1 MGSKPKKIVIL
12 HLAHWDQLLGGAELQ
27 LKYLSQYIAN
37 MGHEV
42 HFVYPNR
49 THKKIEDTHVRLHPL
64 NYIKT
69 IGSYGKMWF
78 VYKRSINS
86 KLSKIQP
93 DIIITRTFSSW
104 AGIASQ
110 YAKSHSLRHIHFIA
124 SNNDVNNREKKITW
138 RKAFNKLELK
148 YFNKIFNSNTEI
160 VVQNEEQKRSVE
172 NKQKLKSILLSQAA
186 PENDV
191 ALIDKADDELKV
203 VWIANFKPLKRPE
216 KFLEIVEHF
225 KNRDDITFSMIG
237 GYSNTYYNDLLKPY
251 HEVSN
256 FQYLGKLTNEEV
268 NKVLDTA
275 HVLVNTS
282 DYEGFSNTFIQ
293 AWLRQVVV
301 LSLNSD
307 PNNILKNE
315 KIGYQTNSIEKLKA
329 ILEGF
334 CRNDKS
340 TLIHTGNSAREYALS
355 NHVINDKYFKKIK
368 L

>member
-1 MGSKPKKIVIL
+1 MIL

-27 LKYLSQYIAN
+27 LKYLSQYLVRK
-37 MGHEV
+37 GYEV
-42 HFVYPNR
+42 HFIYPNR
-49 THKKIEDTHVRLHPL
+49 TNKKTTTDTLVRLHPL
-64 NYIKT
+64 KYIKT
-69 IGSYGKMWF
+69 AGTLGKTWF
-78 VYKRSINS
+78 VYKKSIVS
-86 KLSKIQP
+86 KLSEIQP
-93 DIIITRTFSSW
+93 DIIITRTLSSW

-110 YAKSHSLRHIHFIA
+110 YAKKHSLRHIHFIA
-124 SNNDVNNREKKITW
+124 SNNDVNSREKKITW
-138 RKAFNKLELK
+138 RKVFNKLELK
-148 YFNKIFNSNTEI
+148 YFNKIFSGNTKI
-160 VVQNEEQKRSVE
+160 VVQNEEQRGLVE
-172 NKQKLKSILLSQAA
+172 KNQELKSILLSQAA

-191 ALIDKADDELKV
+191 ALIDKVEDQLKV

-216 KFLEIVEHF
+216 KFLEIVQHF
-225 KNRDDITFSMIG
+225 KNRNDITFSMIG

-256 FQYLGKLTNEEV
+256 FQYLGGLTNEEV

-340 TLIHTGNSAREYALS
+340 TLIHTGNRAREYALS